1 MISDFV
7 EYLQT
12 EQLLKLSVVI
22 EATEIR
28 QKHTVHYLLRL
39 KYTFNGWNA
48 SIEFGDVF
56 KRWTYFDKE
65 PH

>member
-1 MISDFV
+1 MWDVLESMEDYRLGSVTMISDFV

-39 KYTFNGWNA
+39 KYTFNG
-48 SIEFGDVF
+48 
-56 KRWTYFDKE
+56 
-65 PH
+65 